1 MCCPCFHCMKL
12 FLESAIHSAD
22 PRKAVLFYSCVL
34 YLQYFVM
41 PTWVALTAHYS
52 ICQGLGFSLIELLPS
67 EHQCFRRTRVE
78 LDKKKAFMS
87 WCDLL
92 EWELHLVTWN
102 WNIIILYDF
111 TTPALWSK
119 CKIRDL
125 GVRKQYVG
133 WKVWYRTVGS
143 HERKFKLKA
152 WMWPI
157 GPWSHSKVYVE
168 VCLDVLHTKWCV
180 LQLMNSPICQKSER
194 QF

>member
-1 MCCPCFHCMKL
+1 MFSLYEAFLGERHSFSRSKKGCNLL
-12 FLESAIHSAD
+12 FLCLI
-22 PRKAVLFYSCVL
+22 P
-34 YLQYFVM
+34 LQYFVM

-52 ICQGLGFSLIELLPS
+52 ICQGLGLSQIELLPS

-125 GVRKQYVG
+125 GVREQYVG

-143 HERKFKLKA
+143 HERRSKSKA
-152 WMWPI
+152 WRAHRLLE
-157 GPWSHSKVYVE
+157 SLR
-168 VCLDVLHTKWCV
+168 CLFWVLLWC
-180 LQLMNSPICQKSER
+180 PPY
-194 QF
+194 